1 MTEPLIKLPS
11 VELRELKEA
20 IEQNK
25 EELSMAKKELS
36 LKNAY
41 IKELEQKP
49 AELQS

>member
-25 EELSMAKKELS
+25 EELS

>member
-25 EELSMAKKELS
+25 EELS
-36 LKNAY
+36 LKNTY
-41 IKELEQKP
+41 IKELEQKL

>member
-25 EELSMAKKELS
+25 EELS

-49 AELQS
+49 VELQS